1 MEYQVFTAVIASLTA
16 LLAAALFGIAAPLFK
31 QSTMKLGEI
40 TLSAVK
46 EKPRETISRIIKN
59 KFFLVALVL
68 QLVGGLIFWTAL
80 SLTEVTLVVPIM
92 SSTYVF
98 TALYSKFVLNETITG
113 KEAIG
118 ILIVLVGVVI
128 LTFPVA

>member
-1 MEYQVFTAVIASLTA
+1 MEYQIFTAVIASLIA
-16 LLAAALFGIAAPLFK
+16 LLAAALFGVAAPLFK
-31 QSTMKLGEI
+31 QSTMKIGKI
-40 TLSAVK
+40 TLSNIK
-46 EKPRETISRIIKN
+46 EKPRETISKIVKN
-59 KFFLVALVL
+59 KYFLVALIL
-68 QLVGGLIFWTAL
+68 QLVGGIIFWTAL

-98 TALYSKFVLNETITG
+98 TALYSKLVLKETITG

-118 ILIVLVGVVI
+118 ILIVLIGVVI

>member
-1 MEYQVFTAVIASLTA
+1 MEYQVFATVIASLIA

-31 QSTMKLGEI
+31 QSTMKIGEI
-40 TLSAVK
+40 NLSTIK
-46 EKPRETISRIIKN
+46 EKPRETISKIVKN
-59 KFFLVALVL
+59 KYFLIALIL
-68 QLVGGLIFWTAL
+68 QLIGGLIFWTAL

-98 TALYSKFVLNETITG
+98 TALYSRLVLKENITG

-118 ILIVLVGVVI
+118 ILIVLMGVVI
-128 LTFPVA
+128 LTFPIT